1 MFSCSA
7 SFSYL
12 HAWGFAVIPPL
23 VWDLFMNSSSSLLLF
38 PSSASHRYSSEVRFG
53 HLSPISPFRV
63 QHVLALHFLSARRGG
78 GHGMAAGT
86 YIYSTY
92 MEANINRCLAVH
104 SEIYTE
110 HSFGVEWI
118 NTSLCLWAGA
128 AGLCWAAFSQT
139 LLPAVLQRLQGPRH
153 HHVWGESSFNL

>member
-1 MFSCSA
+1 M
-7 SFSYL
+7 
-12 HAWGFAVIPPL
+12 IPPL

-104 SEIYTE
+104 SEIYTDTQSTVLE
-110 HSFGVEWI
+110 LSELTQVYVCEQEPQVFAEQPSVKLCCQLCCNVFKDPVITTCGV
-118 NTSLCLWAGA
+118 SL
-128 AGLCWAAFSQT
+128 
-139 LLPAVLQRLQGPRH
+139 LLTCNLFLSVRLPVL
-153 HHVWGESSFNL
+153 